1 MTFKDKRKLRP
12 TQKPSSPPAPR
23 HTWGRS
29 KVPPA
34 EGRAGRVPPTPTC
47 PWPCAG
53 PALLC
58 VLLLWTAPRLS
69 PAPMHPPLPG
79 QPSCP
84 SLADIPDFQ
93 PECRSLALG
102 PRGGF
107 QPHGQKLPEHDPPS
121 PPL

>member
-12 TQKPSSPPAPR
+12 TQKPSSPPVPR

-58 VLLLWTAPRLS
+58 VLLLWTAPCLS
-69 PAPMHPPLPG
+69 PGLCTPLCLSSRPAPAWPTSQIFGLNAAPWPSVPREASNLMGRSFQSTTHPRPPL
-79 QPSCP
+79 
-84 SLADIPDFQ
+84 
-93 PECRSLALG
+93 
-102 PRGGF
+102 
-107 QPHGQKLPEHDPPS
+107 
-121 PPL
+121 